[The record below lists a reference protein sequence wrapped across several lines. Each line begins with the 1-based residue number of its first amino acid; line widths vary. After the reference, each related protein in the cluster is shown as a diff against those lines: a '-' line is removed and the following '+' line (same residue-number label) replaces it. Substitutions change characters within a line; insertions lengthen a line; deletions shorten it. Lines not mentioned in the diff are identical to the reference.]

1 MVGSGIAV
9 RWCGCDERST
19 IETTAGQGCR
29 STASQQPFV
38 GHDGGPAMTTQGC
51 APEGLLHLLGRDLRP
66 LCRCSYGLV
75 TTLASRS
82 TCPTCLSLW
91 DASRDDPDSFAF
103 VIDDLELVGH

>member
-1 MVGSGIAV
+1 
-9 RWCGCDERST
+9 
-19 IETTAGQGCR
+19 
-29 STASQQPFV
+29 
-38 GHDGGPAMTTQGC
+38 MTTQGC